1 MKTFISLAIV
11 SLFSM
16 SAFAE
21 TVVLKCVV
29 PVQSG
34 QPQVLTQITIGADAS
49 LDFVTVDVQDLK
61 QTYTFYSQLEK
72 GQLDAE
78 VKAGQVSFL
87 LLTDNSA
94 QEAGVIRE
102 SGFFA
107 VSKEADGSF
116 YGFISA
122 VGNVYPLQCQ
132 LN

>member
-1 MKTFISLAIV
+1 LKTLISLAIV

-34 QPQVLTQITIGADAS
+34 QPQVLTEVTIGADAS

-61 QTYTFYSQLEK
+61 QTFTFFAQLEK
-72 GQLDAE
+72 GQLDTE
-78 VKAGQVSFL
+78 VKSGQVSFL
-87 LLTDNSA
+87 PLSDKSA
-94 QEAGVIRE
+94 QDAGVIRE
-102 SGFFA
+102 AGFFA
-107 VSKEADGSF
+107 LSKDANGSF
-116 YGFISA
+116 SGFISA